1 VNDPDNWRW
10 IWMIVGV
17 AFVLGELTTPGSFFM
32 LPFAV
37 GAVVACVA
45 AFAGAGIGLQWL
57 LFVAVSAVASAA
69 LVPLRRRLDV
79 DEPVDGVGARR
90 LLNQQA
96 VVTSAVEPGP
106 NGVGRVQLGREEWR
120 AESATRVGIPVGAVV
135 KVIEVRGTCVV
146 VAPGASTA
154 GGTTTT

>member
-1 VNDPDNWRW
+1 MV
-10 IWMIVGV
+10 VGV
-17 AFVLGELTTPGSFFM
+17 AFILGEMTTPGSFFM

-37 GAVVACVA
+37 GAVVACVV
-45 AFAGAGIGLQWL
+45 AFAGGGIGLQWL
-57 LFVAVSAVASAA
+57 LFVVVSAIASVA
-69 LVPLRRRLDV
+69 LIPLRRKFDL
-79 DEPVDGVGARR
+79 DEPIDGVGARR

-146 VAPGASTA
+146 VAPGASAA
-154 GGTTTT
+154 GGRTT

>member
-10 IWMIVGV
+10 IWMVVGV
-17 AFVLGELTTPGSFFM
+17 AFILGEMTTPGSFFL

-37 GAVVACVA
+37 GAVVACVV
-45 AFAGAGIGLQWL
+45 AFAGGGIGLQWL
-57 LFVAVSAVASAA
+57 LFVVVSAIASVA
-69 LVPLRRRLDV
+69 LIPLRRKLDLE
-79 DEPVDGVGARR
+79 EPTDGVGARR

-146 VAPGASTA
+146 VATGASA
-154 GGTTTT
+154 VGGRTT

>member
-1 VNDPDNWRW
+1 
-10 IWMIVGV
+10 
-17 AFVLGELTTPGSFFM
+17 
-32 LPFAV
+32 
-37 GAVVACVA
+37 VA

-79 DEPVDGVGARR
+79 DEPLDGVGARR

>member
-10 IWMIVGV
+10 IWMAVGV
-17 AFVLGELTTPGSFFM
+17 AFILGEMATPGSFFL

-37 GAVVACVA
+37 GAVVACVV
-45 AFAGAGIGLQWL
+45 AFAGGGIGLQWL
-57 LFVAVSAVASAA
+57 LFVAVSAVASVA
-69 LVPLRRRLDV
+69 LIPLRRRLDL
-79 DEPVDGVGARR
+79 DEPIDGVGARR
-90 LLNQQA
+90 LLNQEA
-96 VVTSAVEPGP
+96 VVISAVGPGP

-146 VAPGASTA
+146 VAPGTSAA
-154 GGTTTT
+154 GGITT

>member
-1 VNDPDNWRW
+1 MV
-10 IWMIVGV
+10 VGV
-17 AFVLGELTTPGSFFM
+17 AFILGEMTTPGSFFL

-37 GAVVACVA
+37 GAVVACVV
-45 AFAGAGIGLQWL
+45 AFADGGIGLQWL
-57 LFVAVSAVASAA
+57 LFVVVSAIASVA
-69 LVPLRRRLDV
+69 LIPLRRKLDLE
-79 DEPVDGVGARR
+79 EPTDGVGARR

-96 VVTSAVEPGP
+96 VVTSAVESGP

-146 VAPGASTA
+146 VAPGASAA
-154 GGTTTT
+154 GGRNP

>member
-1 VNDPDNWRW
+1 MV
-10 IWMIVGV
+10 VGV
-17 AFVLGELTTPGSFFM
+17 AFILGEMTTPGSFFL
-32 LPFAV
+32 LPFAA
-37 GAVVACVA
+37 GAVVACVV
-45 AFAGAGIGLQWL
+45 AFADGGIGLQWL
-57 LFVAVSAVASAA
+57 LFVVVSAIASVA
-69 LVPLRRRLDV
+69 LIPLRRKLDLE
-79 DEPVDGVGARR
+79 EPTDGVGARR

-146 VAPGASTA
+146 VAPGAPAA
-154 GGTTTT
+154 GGRIP